1 MEGQNGHMLGYSAD
15 QVRAAERPLLD
26 AGVPLM
32 QRAAA
37 GLAAEVQNLLAER
50 GVTSRAR
57 VLLLVGSGDNGG
69 DTLHAGAELAH
80 AGAEVWF
87 VQTGVHLHMAG
98 AEAARHAGV
107 QQTSPANA
115 RDHAAECDVIL
126 DGILGIFSGASPGL
140 HEAPRDVVA
149 AILPVL
155 KGRHRPL
162 VVAVDIPSGV
172 SADDGSVGD
181 SVILPADVTVT
192 FGAVKAGLLLSP
204 GAELAGEVR
213 LIDLGLGPQLR
224 GVEPLVRLER

>member
-1 MEGQNGHMLGYSAD
+1 MLGYSAD
-15 QVRAAERPLLD
+15 QVRAAERPLID
-26 AGVPLM
+26 AGAPLM

-37 GLAAEVQNLLAER
+37 GLAAEVRKLLAER
-50 GVTSRAR
+50 GTTSGGR

-69 DTLHAGAELAH
+69 DTLYAGAELAH
-80 AGAEVWF
+80 GGAEVWF

-115 RDHAAECDVIL
+115 RDHAAEADVIL

-140 HEAPRDVVA
+140 HETAREVVA
-149 AILPVL
+149 MILPVL

-162 VVAVDIPSGV
+162 VVAVDMPSGV
-172 SADDGSVGD
+172 SADDGSAAD
-181 SVILPADVTVT
+181 SVVLPADVTVT
-192 FGAVKAGLLLSP
+192 FGAPKAGLLLSP

-213 LIDLGLGPQLR
+213 VVDIGLGRQLD
-224 GVEPLVRLER
+224 GVEPLVRLE

>member
-1 MEGQNGHMLGYSAD
+1 MTEVLGYSAD
-15 QVRAAERPLLD
+15 QVRVAERPMLA

-37 GLAAEVQNLLAER
+37 GLAAEVLRLLTER
-50 GVTSRAR
+50 GRSASDAR

-80 AGAEVWF
+80 GGAEVWF
-87 VQTGVHLHMAG
+87 VQTGVHLHMAA

-107 QQTSPANA
+107 QQTSPANV

-126 DGILGIFSGASPGL
+126 DGILGIFSGVSPGL

-155 KGRHRPL
+155 RGRQRPL

-172 SADDGSVGD
+172 SADDGSAGD

-192 FGAVKAGLLLSP
+192 FGAMKAGLLLSP
-204 GAELAGEVR
+204 GAEIAGEVR
-213 LIDLGLGPQLR
+213 LVDIGLGPQLR